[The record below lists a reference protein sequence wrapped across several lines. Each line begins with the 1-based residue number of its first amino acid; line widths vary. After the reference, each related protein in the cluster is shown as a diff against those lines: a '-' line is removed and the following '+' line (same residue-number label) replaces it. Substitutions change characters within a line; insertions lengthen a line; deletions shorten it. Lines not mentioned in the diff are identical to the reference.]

1 MSEKQIKDLNLSYT
15 RLYQQ
20 PHLVQHLFGSHFLER
35 ALRISVIFYGGG
47 VGIFVFLLLWKL
59 FQSSIGFA
67 LAGGLVSAYYGGVF
81 LSELKPDGK
90 HLPIFLKDW
99 LIYRIENAK
108 KGYYYKGEFFEEKKT
123 DLTIVDFEKKV
134 REWNEEQEREIA

>member
-1 MSEKQIKDLNLSYT
+1 MAENQRKELNLSYT

-20 PHLVQHLFGSHFLER
+20 PHLVQHLFGNRYLER

-47 VGIFVFLLLWKL
+47 VGIVTFLFLWKI
-59 FQSSIGFA
+59 FQASLGFA
-67 LAGGLVSAYYGGVF
+67 LASGVFSAYYGGIF

-99 LIYRIENAK
+99 FVYRFEHWK
-108 KGYYYKGEFFEEKKT
+108 KGYFYKGEFFEENLAE
-123 DLTIVDFEKKV
+123 LTVVDFEKKV
-134 REWNEEQEREIA
+134 REWNEEQERKVA